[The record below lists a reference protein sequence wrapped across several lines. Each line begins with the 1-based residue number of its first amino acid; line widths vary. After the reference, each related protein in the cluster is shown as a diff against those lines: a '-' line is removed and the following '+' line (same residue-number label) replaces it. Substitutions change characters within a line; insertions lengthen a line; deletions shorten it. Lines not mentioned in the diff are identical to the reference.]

1 MGCSETKNAAQNL
14 PVMTCIFEPENNNQK
29 EYCIKLQ
36 QNFKHAKSIR
46 YEIKSFANS
55 TFSINFQINGQ
66 NHQIQTVFDENEM
79 DNSLKKMYELLD
91 QADIK
96 PDPNAKSNN
105 TNPNPNPYPNPN
117 PNPEQNAAVTNPPIQ
132 N

>member
-14 PVMTCIFEPENNNQK
+14 PIMTCIFEPENNNQK

-96 PDPNAKSNN
+96 PYPNAKSNN
-105 TNPNPNPYPNPN
+105 TNPNPYPNPNPN